1 MRAPSWLAVVGAALG
16 LLGASGCGGS
26 DGAIGAVVA
35 PAERSIQAPPKIAA
49 AGELVIC
56 SDVNY
61 PPLEFR
67 GESKQPVGSDI
78 DVATEIARRFGVRL
92 RVVDVPFD
100 RIITK
105 LLRGKCDLIASA
117 MNNTPERREQVDF
130 VDYLAVGQSLMVQ
143 RGNPEH
149 ISGPQDLAGLRAAA
163 QRGTTN
169 ADFLE
174 EASEALATR
183 GDEPIDVELFPT
195 DPDAVAALRDGNV
208 HAYFADSPVVAY
220 QITRF
225 TGDFE
230 FAGDPINPL
239 PVGLAVRKDE
249 RDLREATARAVSGM
263 YRDGTMKQILSRWA
277 MSDFALERP
286 AGG

>member
-1 MRAPSWLAVVGAALG
+1 MRPLPALAAASLALV

-26 DGAIGAVVA
+26 DGAAGAVA
-35 PAERSIQAPPKIAA
+35 PPADRSIEAPPRIAA

-61 PPLEFR
+61 PPLEFFDDA
-67 GESKQPVGSDI
+67 KQPVGSDI
-78 DVATEIARRFGVRL
+78 DVAGEVARRLGVRL
-92 RVVDVPFD
+92 RVVNVPFD
-100 RIITK
+100 RIIGR
-105 LLRGKCDLIASA
+105 LLRGRCDLIASA

-174 EASEALATR
+174 DASEALAAR
-183 GDEPIDVELFPT
+183 GDEPIDVRLFPT
-195 DPDAVAALRDGNV
+195 DPDAVGALRDGAV

-225 TGDFE
+225 SGDFE

-249 RDLREATARAVSGM
+249 RDLRSAAERAIAGM

-286 AGG
+286 PRG

>member
-1 MRAPSWLAVVGAALG
+1 VKRACMLAAVAVALIG
-16 LLGASGCGGS
+16 SGCGGS
-26 DGAIGAVVA
+26 EGQDGAAA
-35 PAERSIQAPPKIAA
+35 PRAERPIQAPPEIAA

-61 PPLEFR
+61 PPLEFHDEAGR
-67 GESKQPVGSDI
+67 PVGSDI

-100 RIITK
+100 GIIGS
-105 LLRGKCDLIASA
+105 LRRSRCDLIASA
-117 MNNTPERREQVDF
+117 MNNTPERRTKVDF

-149 ISGPQDLAGLRAAA
+149 VTGPQDLAGLLAAA

-169 ADFLE
+169 AAFLE
-174 EASEALATR
+174 DASEALAAR
-183 GDEPIDVELFPT
+183 GDEPIDVRLFPT
-195 DPDAVAALRDGNV
+195 DPAAVEALRDGDV

-225 TGDFE
+225 SGDFE

-239 PVGLAVRKDE
+239 PVGLAIRKEDAALRVAAE
-249 RDLREATARAVSGM
+249 RAIDGM
-263 YRDGTMKQILSRWA
+263 YRDGTMKAILSRWA
-277 MSDFALERP
+277 MSDFALEQP
-286 AGG
+286 LG

>member
-1 MRAPSWLAVVGAALG
+1 MKRACLLAAVAVALIG
-16 LLGASGCGGS
+16 SGCGGS
-26 DGAIGAVVA
+26 EGQEGAPGP
-35 PAERSIQAPPKIAA
+35 PAERPIQAPPGIAA

-67 GESKQPVGSDI
+67 DDAGRPVGSDI

-100 RIITK
+100 GIIGS
-105 LLRGKCDLIASA
+105 LRRGRCDLIASA
-117 MNNTPERREQVDF
+117 MNNTPERRTKVDF

-149 ISGPQDLAGLRAAA
+149 VTGPQDLAGLRAAA

-169 ADFLE
+169 AAFLE
-174 EASEALATR
+174 DASEALAAR
-183 GDEPIDVELFPT
+183 GDEPIDVRLLPT
-195 DPDAVAALRDGNV
+195 DPAAVEALRDGDV

-225 TGDFE
+225 SGHFE

-239 PVGLAVRKDE
+239 PVGLAIRKEDAALRLAAE
-249 RDLREATARAVSGM
+249 RAIEGM
-263 YRDGTMKQILSRWA
+263 YRDGTMKAILSRWA
-277 MSDFALERP
+277 MSDFALEQ
-286 AGG
+286 ALG

>member
-1 MRAPSWLAVVGAALG
+1 VKRACLVAAVAVALIG
-16 LLGASGCGGS
+16 SGCGGS
-26 DGAIGAVVA
+26 EGPDGAAG
-35 PAERSIQAPPKIAA
+35 PRAEPPIQAPPGIAA

-61 PPLEFR
+61 PPLEFLDDAD
-67 GESKQPVGSDI
+67 KPVGSDI
-78 DVATEIARRFGVRL
+78 DIATEIARRFGVRL
-92 RVVDVPFD
+92 RVVNVPFD
-100 RIITK
+100 GIIGS
-105 LLRGKCDLIASA
+105 LRRGKCDLIASA
-117 MNNTPERREQVDF
+117 MNNTPERRRKVDF

-149 ISGPQDLAGLRAAA
+149 VTGPQDLAGLRAAA

-169 ADFLE
+169 AAFLE
-174 EASEALATR
+174 DASDALAAR
-183 GDEPIDVELFPT
+183 GDEPIDVRLFPT
-195 DPDAVAALRDGNV
+195 DPDAVEALRNGDV

-225 TGDFE
+225 SGDFE

-239 PVGLAVRKDE
+239 PVGLAIRKQE
-249 RDLREATARAVSGM
+249 VDLRVAAERAIYGM
-263 YRDGTMKQILSRWA
+263 YRDGTMKAILSRWA

-286 AGG
+286 PG